1 MFGIDPESIDVI
13 GEDLLPMASAD
24 VETDTMNLKK
34 AIDEINQSKGI
45 HIDTW
50 DSLANN
56 SLAKWIEQTL
66 GVDENG
72 VRQDPRP
79 LKKPWSQTFVQ
90 DVEEALSTSLV
101 QASGCSELE
110 AEQSITI
117 ILDRGSK
124 VKNDIGR
131 PFFTFRIH
139 QILNKGDTVH
149 VTAEL
154 PSVRKIHQHA
164 QVFAPNTER
173 HRLYPLVFCR
183 ECGQEYLLVR
193 RRDGV
198 FEARHWSEHDDAGGY
213 LYISEDSPWPVDS
226 TQQLERLPEDYLREG
241 KLRRE
246 RRDWI
251 PLRWVLSRMV
261 QSLLHQQQFPVRSL
275 KENSDFAFPVKLRM
289 MAECR
294 ISTN

>member
-1 MFGIDPESIDVI
+1 
-13 GEDLLPMASAD
+13 MASAD

-131 PFFTFRIH
+131 PFFTFRLH
-139 QILNKGDTVH
+139 QFLTKGD
-149 VTAEL
+149 
-154 PSVRKIHQHA
+154 S
-164 QVFAPNTER
+164 
-173 HRLYPLVFCR
+173 
-183 ECGQEYLLVR
+183 
-193 RRDGV
+193 
-198 FEARHWSEHDDAGGY
+198 S
-213 LYISEDSPWPVDS
+213 
-226 TQQLERLPEDYLREG
+226 
-241 KLRRE
+241 
-246 RRDWI
+246 
-251 PLRWVLSRMV
+251 
-261 QSLLHQQQFPVRSL
+261 
-275 KENSDFAFPVKLRM
+275 
-289 MAECR
+289 
-294 ISTN
+294 